1 MVEKIFFVSF
11 KDRQRSGWS
20 PVACLSLC
28 LFPSPSS
35 LSLAGVVLHPDLLSH
50 HPLDGAY
57 EQRGP
62 VEKPTKLILLWEEQT
77 SIGENLTQKEPP
89 SYHRRGLVLT
99 TALDNQGKG
108 GREGN
113 KSGRGRRRKMKN
125 ITDVMCF
132 PSSSSFFLSTDHT
145 KSTSKKRGV
154 RSLRN
159 PGSGSS
165 PRDSSS

>member
-1 MVEKIFFVSF
+1 MSDCDAHLGSHRFRFLCWGRIKEGDNEIIKNSLLGKLESDRNGNGNLQAAIEDVVEKIFFVSF

-50 HPLDGAY
+50 YPLDGAY

-77 SIGENLTQKEPP
+77 SI
-89 SYHRRGLVLT
+89 
-99 TALDNQGKG
+99 
-108 GREGN
+108 
-113 KSGRGRRRKMKN
+113 
-125 ITDVMCF
+125 
-132 PSSSSFFLSTDHT
+132 
-145 KSTSKKRGV
+145 
-154 RSLRN
+154 
-159 PGSGSS
+159 
-165 PRDSSS
+165 